1 MQQWHKKS
9 SSSWEHPS
17 RSIHRSLDG
26 CDGLSWCR
34 RSSCRCSLS
43 LCLFFSSTI
52 AKRWFVRQKNSVQRE
67 KIKQKQTAERST
79 VGWTQSYSGLYS
91 WSRSR
96 HTESHSC
103 NTCCTWAGSHHQAE
117 KASEKRRPGNCN
129 VGTKS
134 AGEMKRRKKGRKR
147 RRRRNSLVSGQRQQ
161 SYRRC
166 TTAVSDW
173 GRDWDWD
180 LCVIAMQMRDA
191 EMLQWQ
197 KLEMEEYE
205 ARMKKWRHCT
215 NLVNMGNWVCWR
227 CASVRAVL
235 SLAELNLIT
244 IAGNTH
250 TLFYWQIRSFA
261 RIVLFFFFVFF

>member
-1 MQQWHKKS
+1 MQ
-9 SSSWEHPS
+9 
-17 RSIHRSLDG
+17 
-26 CDGLSWCR
+26 
-34 RSSCRCSLS
+34 
-43 LCLFFSSTI
+43 
-52 AKRWFVRQKNSVQRE
+52 E
-67 KIKQKQTAERST
+67 K
-79 VGWTQSYSGLYS
+79 W
-91 WSRSR
+91 
-96 HTESHSC
+96 
-103 NTCCTWAGSHHQAE
+103 
-117 KASEKRRPGNCN
+117 
-129 VGTKS
+129 
-134 AGEMKRRKKGRKR
+134 RRKKGRKR

-261 RIVLFFFFVFF
+261 RIVLFFLCFFLKSLILAIEEKCQFRCKSIAAAAFRLIVYTEFCGVSFLSFICVARFSKKNLHLRILFVFTFWRNCVLNVFKLSPLEFWIVPPLPFFKSSFTKSGIIWTTIENSTKLHK